1 MLCPCGTQKEF
12 SACCE
17 PVLLNPDLAETAE
30 QLMRSRYT
38 AYVNNNITYLK
49 ETTAPE
55 KRAQFK
61 EEDFKEWA
69 SVEWLGL
76 KVLSAEAKVVEFMAK
91 YKADGQTYDHHEV
104 SKFRQIGSR
113 WYFVSG
119 DSHVH
124 AEGDHS
130 HDHHHGHSHNHGGH
144 HHGHQAPT
152 VRQEAKIDRNDP
164 CPCGSGKKYKKC
176 HG

>member
-1 MLCPCGTQKEF
+1 MLCPCGSQIEF
-12 SACCE
+12 VACCD
-17 PVLLNPDLAETAE
+17 PILKGSQLPKSAEE
-30 QLMRSRYT
+30 LMRSRYT
-38 AYVNNNITYLK
+38 AYTQNNISYLK

-61 EEDFKEWA
+61 DEDFEDKN

-76 KVLSAEAKVVEFMAK
+76 KILSAKDKVVEFMAE
-91 YKADGQTYDHHEV
+91 YKANGKTFNHHEV
-104 SKFRQIGSR
+104 SKFRQIGDR

-124 AEGDHS
+124 SEGD
-130 HDHHHGHSHNHGGH
+130 HDHHHHGH
-144 HHGHQAPT
+144 HHNITP
-152 VRQEAKIDRNDP
+152 VERLEPKIDRNDP

-176 HG
+176 HGA